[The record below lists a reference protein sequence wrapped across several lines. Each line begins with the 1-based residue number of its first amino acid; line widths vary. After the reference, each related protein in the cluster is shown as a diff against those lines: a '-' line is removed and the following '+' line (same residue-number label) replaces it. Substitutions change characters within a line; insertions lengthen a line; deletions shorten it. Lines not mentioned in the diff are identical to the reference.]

1 MMNFSKF
8 MLFYEHLYD
17 YPGSTNNLL
26 ETLGKQLSTIAKD
39 INLARMDIEINLP
52 PIFCER
58 FPYTFKDTIFTT
70 GKEINFIPVST
81 DFTTS
86 HDGLITITAYS
97 DKDTKWDRE
106 QISEIIF
113 LNEQIMV
120 LITRSRLQSQIK
132 KAEETDSITNV
143 LNLSGIMHVGE
154 LLNIKK
160 ILTKF
165 SVLNININNFSAYN
179 EKYGHASGDVI
190 LKAYATALSDFI
202 GKDGIIG
209 RTCADN
215 FTIIITTSRLP
226 SLIDYLNRCMLHIEL
241 DIETK
246 ETIGFSTRIGICD
259 GKVSAYFPQLFVN
272 ASQALKEAKCD
283 PTKKVVYF
291 KAN

>member
-1 MMNFSKF
+1 MINFENY

-17 YPGSTNNLL
+17 YPGSTNSLL
-26 ETLGKQLSTIAKD
+26 ETLGKKLAFIARD
-39 INLARMDIEINLP
+39 LYLARMDIEINLP

-58 FPYTFKDTIFTT
+58 FPYTFKDTIFDTK
-70 GKEINFIPVST
+70 KEINIIPVST
-81 DFTTS
+81 DFFTA

-97 DKDTKWDRE
+97 EKEMTWNRE
-106 QISEIIF
+106 QASEIIF

-132 KAEETDSITNV
+132 KAEETDSVTNV

-165 SVLNININNFSAYN
+165 SVVCININNFSAYN
-179 EKYGHASGDVI
+179 TKYGHGAGDVI
-190 LKAYATALSDFI
+190 LKSYATAISDFI

-215 FTIIITTSRLP
+215 FTIIISTNKLQV
-226 SLIDYLNRCMLHIEL
+226 LIDYLNHLVLHIEI

-246 ETIGFSTRIGICD
+246 ETIGFSTRMGICD
-259 GKVSAYFPQLFVN
+259 GSKANYFPQLFVN
-272 ASQALKEAKCD
+272 ANQALKQAT
-283 PTKKVVYF
+283 TKRDNKPEYF
-291 KAN
+291 